1 MTGPQHLIEQSVN
14 DRPVIVMLDRTIKEA
29 HLIDVAIPYSH
40 NLTATS
46 SRSSRPTRRAK
57 ENVATLGLSTMG
69 IIPKN
74 YTTVSTVDSSPGYIF
89 SYRRQWYSLHAI

>member
-46 SRSSRPTRRAK
+46 S
-57 ENVATLGLSTMG
+57 
-69 IIPKN
+69 
-74 YTTVSTVDSSPGYIF
+74 
-89 SYRRQWYSLHAI
+89 

>member
-1 MTGPQHLIEQSVN
+1 
-14 DRPVIVMLDRTIKEA
+14 MLDRTIKEA

-46 SRSSRPTRRAK
+46 SWSSRPTRRAK
-57 ENVATLGLSTMG
+57 KNVATLGLSTMG

-74 YTTVSTVDSSPGYIF
+74 YTFSTGESSSGYIF
-89 SYRRQWYSLHAI
+89 S

>member
-1 MTGPQHLIEQSVN
+1 MTGPQYLIEQSIN

-29 HLIDVAIPYSH
+29 RLIDVAIPYIH

-46 SRSSRPTRRAK
+46 SRISRPTRRAK
-57 ENVATLGLSTMG
+57 KNVETLGLSTMG

-74 YTTVSTVDSSPGYIF
+74 YTTVSTAESSPGYIF
-89 SYRRQWYSLHAI
+89 LYRKQ